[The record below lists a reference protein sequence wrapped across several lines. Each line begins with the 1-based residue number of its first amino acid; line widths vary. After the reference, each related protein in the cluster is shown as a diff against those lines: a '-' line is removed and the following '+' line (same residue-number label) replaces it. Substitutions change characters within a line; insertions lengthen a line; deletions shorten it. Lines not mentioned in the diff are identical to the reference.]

1 MLYYVHNDVSTVG
14 VWTIVCVR
22 TCGQGWHD
30 WCVLW
35 GVVWRGQSAC
45 DCVWGVETGDWHVD
59 VGVLLD
65 GACCVEWC
73 TRPLLLLRLC
83 VVLTLFYN
91 PDYG

>member
-1 MLYYVHNDVSTVG
+1 MFTMTCLLSVFGLLS
-14 VWTIVCVR
+14 VCVLAGR
-22 TCGQGWHD
+22 GWHD

-65 GACCVEWC
+65 GAWC
-73 TRPLLLLRLC
+73 TRLLLLLRLC

-91 PDYG
+91 LDYG

>member
-1 MLYYVHNDVSTVG
+1 M
-14 VWTIVCVR
+14 CVLAGR
-22 TCGQGWHD
+22 GWHD

-35 GVVWRGQSAC
+35 GVVWSGQSAC

-73 TRPLLLLRLC
+73 RRLLLLLRLC